1 MGCMCESLR
10 PGITVR
16 RFASITVVAGP
27 RRRKMSR
34 ALPVA
39 VIFPSVIA
47 RASTND
53 GRLFVAILAFCNIV
67 SAGIEFPGAN
77 RSFTFFLT
85 RGQADCCPLVF
96 FYLCAPA
103 RADGI

>member
-1 MGCMCESLR
+1 MCESLS

-16 RFASITVVAGP
+16 RFASITLVAGP

-39 VIFPSVIA
+39 TIFPSVIA

-53 GRLFVAILAFCNIV
+53 GMLFVASLALCSIV
-67 SAGIEFPGAN
+67 SAGIEFSLRKRILHHLLNQRA
-77 RSFTFFLT
+77 
-85 RGQADCCPLVF
+85 
-96 FYLCAPA
+96 A
-103 RADGI
+103 RLLPSVLLLLFRFCHPC